1 MSEMPRREFLKS
13 SLVASSAL
21 WLPTIG
27 SVGYGA
33 PAPGIERRVPALAT
47 AEERLRQPDIWVME
61 VVLRPLRQIRVN
73 LPDPKTGATTERLV
87 WYLCYRAINRL
98 ITVKTSPN
106 ELPPSDKALAARTQV
121 FVPEFTLVTDDN
133 GEQKRYIDRVM
144 PAAQPIINKRER
156 GEYKNSIEIVGPLP
170 PAVPEGQPG
179 TEILGVATW
188 RGVDP
193 TADRFRIFMTG
204 FSNGYEVTKGP
215 NGEEIV
221 LRKTLV
227 QEYWRPGD
235 ELQQDEREIRAEG
248 DPKWIYR

>member
-1 MSEMPRREFLKS
+1 MNEMPRREFLKT
-13 SLVASSAL
+13 SLVASTAL
-21 WLPTIG
+21 WLPSTG
-27 SVGYGA
+27 CGA
-33 PAPGIERRVPALAT
+33 PAAGVERRVAALAT

-73 LPDPKTGATTERLV
+73 LPDPKTKATSERLV
-87 WYLCYRAINRL
+87 WYLCYRAINRP
-98 ITVKTSPN
+98 ITVKSSPN
-106 ELPPSDKALAARTQV
+106 ELPASDKALAERTAV

-133 GEQKRYIDRVM
+133 GQQKRYIDRVM
-144 PAAQPIINKRER
+144 PAAQPLINKRER
-156 GEYKNSIEIVGPLP
+156 GQYKNSIDVVGSVPL
-170 PAVPEGQPG
+170 AVPEGKSG
-179 TEILGVATW
+179 VEIMGVATW

-215 NGEEIV
+215 NNEEIV

-248 DPKWIYR
+248 EPQWIYR